1 MAKTRTAGQGE
12 AGGAAGALPPDGH
25 RDAHEEKRAAIL
37 AATLAHVPFAG
48 WSLAA
53 LQSGAEDCG
62 YDRAEAQNAFPGG
75 ALEAIE
81 HHSRLA
87 DARMLVAMEGA
98 DMSRMRVRERVAF
111 AVRARLEGN
120 AQNREAIRRALVT
133 LALPT
138 NLGVSLACLYRTVD
152 AIWHGAGDESVDF
165 NFYSK
170 RGLLAGVYMATLL
183 HWLDDA
189 SEGQEASWRFL
200 DRRIAEVLRVP
211 RMVGE
216 LFKIFK
222 GFPFPSKVGKPPFP
236 AEGQGQ
242 NQGEKTWSETK

>member
-12 AGGAAGALPPDGH
+12 ARGAADATPP
-25 RDAHEEKRAAIL
+25 DAHEEKRAAIL
-37 AATLAHVPFAG
+37 AATLAHVPFEG

-62 YDRAEAQNAFPGG
+62 YSRAEAQNAFPGG

-87 DARMLVAMEGA
+87 DARMMAAMEGA
-98 DMSRMRVRERVAF
+98 DMARMRVRERVAF

-120 AQNREAIRRALVT
+120 AQNREAIRRALAI
-133 LALPT
+133 LAVPT

-165 NFYSK
+165 NFYTK

-200 DRRIAEVLRVP
+200 DRRISEILQVP
-211 RMVGE
+211 RMLGE
-216 LFKIFK
+216 LSKIFK
-222 GFPFPSKVGKPPFP
+222 GFPFPTGAGRPPFP
-236 AEGQGQ
+236 TGGQG
-242 NQGEKTWSETK
+242 ETKRPETK